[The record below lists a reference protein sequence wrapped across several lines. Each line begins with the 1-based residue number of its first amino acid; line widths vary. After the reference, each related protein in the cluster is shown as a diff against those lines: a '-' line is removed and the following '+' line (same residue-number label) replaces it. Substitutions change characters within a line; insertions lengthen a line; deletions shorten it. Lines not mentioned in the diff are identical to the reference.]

1 MQSTNTTTAA
11 ATAAKTINAL
21 TVNAGRAGFKT
32 IEDDLKS
39 FYEEIGC
46 RLIDITTRKI
56 NGKYYDII
64 CDDEGLFCDDPIVT
78 AVNGDGAPR
87 LVGGL
92 IICGGADDEG
102 NLTSLEAEDVLRLTN
117 AVQFTIQQDKLQPVL
132 ILDE

>member
-1 MQSTNTTTAA
+1 MQDTNE
-11 ATAAKTINAL
+11 KRTISAL

-32 IEDDLKS
+32 MPDDLKS

-46 RLIDITTRKI
+46 SLIDITTRKI

-64 CDDEGLFCDDPIVT
+64 CDDEGLFCEDPIVT

-92 IICGGADDEG
+92 IICGSADDEG

-117 AVQFTIQQDKLQPVL
+117 AVQYTIQRERLQPVL